1 MNQSFLSQ
9 VLQIGTGAA
18 FILFPL
24 IFVFAFSV
32 HPRLLR
38 PRLLKPEELIRRAR
52 RNKLLQL
59 AHSLVLLST
68 ALLIVM
74 ALHFMKILSQGNA
87 AWTGLIGAGLAVLGA
102 ILLATDKGALCL
114 TMSALDTV
122 PEEKFSAMMP
132 GLLAMFSKKGWMILL
147 WGILLL
153 PAGFAI
159 QAVGLLQVM
168 PRDGIAAD
176 FECANGPCFASRP
189 TIAELLDPAYN
200 LEYGT
205 RMLAGLINR
214 LGSAELDRWRGAAS
228 KAPFLFV
235 AYFNCPFARS

>member
-1 MNQSFLSQ
+1 MNQGFLAQ

-32 HPRLLR
+32 HPGLLR

-74 ALHFMKILSQGNA
+74 AIHFMKILSQGSA
-87 AWTGLIGAGLAVLGA
+87 VWAGLIGAVLAVLGA

-147 WGILLL
+147 WGIVLL
-153 PAGFAI
+153 PVGFAL
-159 QAVGLLQVM
+159 QTVGLLQVGAL
-168 PRDGIAAD
+168 PPWQSILFLIGVLLVATPDGLEIVNLSASILMAIALIPY
-176 FECANGPCFASRP
+176 GIQL
-189 TIAELLDPAYN
+189 IATA
-200 LEYGT
+200 
-205 RMLAGLINR
+205 
-214 LGSAELDRWRGAAS
+214 
-228 KAPFLFV
+228 F
-235 AYFNCPFARS
+235 

>member
-1 MNQSFLSQ
+1 MNQSFISQ
-9 VLQIGTGAA
+9 VQQIGIGTA

-32 HPRLLR
+32 HPGLLR

-74 ALHFMKILSQGNA
+74 AFHFMKILSQGSA
-87 AWTGLIGAGLAVLGA
+87 AWAGLIGAVLAVLGA

-147 WGILLL
+147 WGLLLL
-153 PAGFAI
+153 PVGFAL
-159 QAVGLLQVM
+159 QTVGLLQVGAL
-168 PRDGIAAD
+168 PPWQSILFLIGVLLVATPDGLEIVNLSASILMAIALIPY
-176 FECANGPCFASRP
+176 GIQL
-189 TIAELLDPAYN
+189 IATA
-200 LEYGT
+200 
-205 RMLAGLINR
+205 
-214 LGSAELDRWRGAAS
+214 
-228 KAPFLFV
+228 F
-235 AYFNCPFARS
+235 